1 MGEMFT
7 HCPAEMSG
15 ASRGGL
21 GVGLAGCRRRTDVL
35 VAILAILIRGTAGA
49 VNLMVVVVGGVGA
62 TGAAGFP
69 SHGSEIMVMCGMATI
84 MSCMSEQGIMGA
96 AGAGRGWSRKER
108 ERDRL
113 PQRPWEMHWMSA
125 GQQCCGPASGS
136 PDPTECAVC
145 ARSSRAARR
154 GLHSY
159 ATRRC

>member
-21 GVGLAGCRRRTDVL
+21 GVGLADCRRRTDVL

-108 ERDRL
+108 ERSPSATAVGDALDERRATVLRPCFRL
-113 PQRPWEMHWMSA
+113 
-125 GQQCCGPASGS
+125 
-136 PDPTECAVC
+136 
-145 ARSSRAARR
+145 ARSNGMCSV
-154 GLHSY
+154 
-159 ATRRC
+159 CQE